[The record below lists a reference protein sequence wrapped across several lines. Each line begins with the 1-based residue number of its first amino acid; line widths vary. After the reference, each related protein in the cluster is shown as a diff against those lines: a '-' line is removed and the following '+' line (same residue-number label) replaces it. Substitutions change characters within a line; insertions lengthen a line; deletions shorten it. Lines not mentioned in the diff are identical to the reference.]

1 MLWDS
6 LKLGSFCVW
15 THRLAFVHT
24 HAYTNTHT
32 GTELS
37 FRDSSESKLFVSG
50 GEWGGDAEALGYA
63 VSY

>member
-1 MLWDS
+1 M
-6 LKLGSFCVW
+6 W